1 MKKQLQCLFSGKGL
15 ETQSF
20 RHEKCLAQPLQSV
33 AAGAIEERDL
43 DTSVAFALN
52 YSTTVEGVTAI
63 STGEGPGHVLSQST
77 VS

>member
-1 MKKQLQCLFSGKGL
+1 MKKQLQCLL
-15 ETQSF
+15 ERVWELTEFQTREVSDSA
-20 RHEKCLAQPLQSV
+20 LAVL

-52 YSTTVEGVTAI
+52 YSTTVEGVMAI
-63 STGEGPGHVLSQST
+63 STGEGPGRVLSQSM